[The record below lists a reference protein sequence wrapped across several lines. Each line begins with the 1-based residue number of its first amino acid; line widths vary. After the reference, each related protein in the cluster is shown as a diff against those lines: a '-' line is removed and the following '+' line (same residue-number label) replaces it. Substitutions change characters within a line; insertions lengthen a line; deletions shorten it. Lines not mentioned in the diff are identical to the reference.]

1 MPHFTDTADFGSH
14 KFIQNSSTLLTF
26 WDTLTVTVNS
36 LPYLEIPI
44 KFATTTNLLS
54 YCEYADEYVPT
65 FVQSHPNYR
74 ICNTQLFR
82 IFLFSFAS
90 SANSVVHY
98 EFANGFVVF
107 VYLSQNVK
115 SVNEF

>member
-1 MPHFTDTADFGSH
+1 MVA
-14 KFIQNSSTLLTF
+14 
-26 WDTLTVTVNS
+26 VNS
-36 LPYLEIPI
+36 LPYLELLV

-65 FVQSHPNYR
+65 IVQSHPDYR

-90 SANSVVHY
+90 SSNSIVHY

-107 VYLSQNVK
+107 VYVSQNVK